1 MQKQPDRKVRCLGY
15 EDIKDKG
22 FDKRTTGE
30 LLEIASKGGKA
41 SGEARRRKAN
51 LRQTMNA
58 ILTSEVDIPEW
69 TQILEAL
76 GLDST
81 LETVISAAMVRE
93 AMNGNVK
100 AYTAIKDVL
109 GQTSKSETDLE
120 EQKVR
125 MAATKAKMGA
135 VDEEDQE
142 DDGFLDA
149 LKSTVEDD
157 WADDDMEEGWS
168 NEDEETAN
176 I

>member
-1 MQKQPDRKVRCLGY
+1 MRCLGY

-22 FDKRTTGE
+22 FDKRTTSE

-100 AYTAIKDVL
+100 AFTAIKDVL

-125 MAATKAKMGA
+125 MAATKAKMG
-135 VDEEDQE
+135 VDDDEDQE

-168 NEDEETAN
+168 DEDEETAN

>member
-1 MQKQPDRKVRCLGY
+1 MQYRSSTPDERR
-15 EDIKDKG
+15 
-22 FDKRTTGE
+22 RN
-30 LLEIASKGGKA
+30 ASKAGKA

-69 TQILEAL
+69 TPILEAL

-125 MAATKAKMGA
+125 MAATKAKMG
-135 VDEEDQE
+135 VDDDEDQE

-157 WADDDMEEGWS
+157 WADDDIEEGWS
-168 NEDEETAN
+168 DEDEETTN

>member
-1 MQKQPDRKVRCLGY
+1 MRCLGY

-22 FDKRTTGE
+22 FDKRTTSE

-125 MAATKAKMGA
+125 MAATKAKMG
-135 VDEEDQE
+135 VDDDEDQE

-168 NEDEETAN
+168 DEDEETAN

>member
-1 MQKQPDRKVRCLGY
+1 MRCLGY

-22 FDKRTTGE
+22 FDKRTTSE

-69 TQILEAL
+69 TPILEAL

-120 EQKVR
+120 EQRVR
-125 MAATKAKMGA
+125 MAAAKARMG
-135 VDEEDQE
+135 VDDEEEQE

-157 WADDDMEEGWS
+157 WTDDEMEEGWS
-168 NEDEETAN
+168 DEEEGETAG

>member
-1 MQKQPDRKVRCLGY
+1 MQYRSSTPEERR
-15 EDIKDKG
+15 
-22 FDKRTTGE
+22 RN
-30 LLEIASKGGKA
+30 ASKAGKA

-69 TQILEAL
+69 TPILEAL

-100 AYTAIKDVL
+100 AFTAIKDVL

-125 MAATKAKMGA
+125 MAATKAKMG
-135 VDEEDQE
+135 VDDEEDQE

-168 NEDEETAN
+168 DEDEETAN

>member
-1 MQKQPDRKVRCLGY
+1 MANERNLMQYRSSTPDERR
-15 EDIKDKG
+15 
-22 FDKRTTGE
+22 RN
-30 LLEIASKGGKA
+30 ASKAGKA

-69 TQILEAL
+69 TPILEAL

-120 EQKVR
+120 EQRVR
-125 MAATKAKMGA
+125 MAAAKARMG
-135 VDEEDQE
+135 VDDEEEQE
-142 DDGFLDA
+142 DDGFLNA

-157 WADDDMEEGWS
+157 WTDDEMEEGWS
-168 NEDEETAN
+168 DEEEGETAG

>member
-1 MQKQPDRKVRCLGY
+1 MANERNLMQYRSSTPDERR
-15 EDIKDKG
+15 
-22 FDKRTTGE
+22 RN
-30 LLEIASKGGKA
+30 ASKAGKA

-69 TQILEAL
+69 TPILEAL

-125 MAATKAKMGA
+125 MAATKAKMG
-135 VDEEDQE
+135 VDDDEDQE

-168 NEDEETAN
+168 DEDEETTN

>member
-1 MQKQPDRKVRCLGY
+1 MRCLGY

-22 FDKRTTGE
+22 FDKRTTSE

-125 MAATKAKMGA
+125 MAATKAKMG
-135 VDEEDQE
+135 VDDDEDQE

-168 NEDEETAN
+168 DEDEETAN
-176 I
+176 T

>member
-1 MQKQPDRKVRCLGY
+1 MANERNLMQYRSSTPDERR
-15 EDIKDKG
+15 
-22 FDKRTTGE
+22 RN
-30 LLEIASKGGKA
+30 ASKAGKA

-69 TQILEAL
+69 TPILEAL

-125 MAATKAKMGA
+125 MAATKAKMG
-135 VDEEDQE
+135 VDDDEDQE

-168 NEDEETAN
+168 DEDEETAN

>member
-1 MQKQPDRKVRCLGY
+1 M
-15 EDIKDKG
+15 E
-22 FDKRTTGE
+22 GE
-30 LLEIASKGGKA
+30 VMANNENLIRLSPSEARENGRKGGKA

-120 EQKVR
+120 EQRVR
-125 MAATKAKMGA
+125 MAAAKARMG
-135 VDEEDQE
+135 VDDEEEQE

-157 WADDDMEEGWS
+157 WTDDEMEEGWS
-168 NEDEETAN
+168 DEEEGETAG

>member
-1 MQKQPDRKVRCLGY
+1 MANERNLMQYRSSTPDERR
-15 EDIKDKG
+15 
-22 FDKRTTGE
+22 RN
-30 LLEIASKGGKA
+30 ASKAGKA

-58 ILTSEVDIPEW
+58 ILTSDVDIPEW
-69 TQILEAL
+69 TPILEAL

-100 AYTAIKDVL
+100 AFTAIKDVL

-125 MAATKAKMGA
+125 MAATKAKMG
-135 VDEEDQE
+135 VDNEEDQE

-149 LKSTVEDD
+149 LRSSAEDD
-157 WADDDMEEGWS
+157 WSGDDMEEGWS
-168 NEDEETAN
+168 DDEEETAD

>member
-1 MQKQPDRKVRCLGY
+1 MANKSNLMQYRSSTPEERR
-15 EDIKDKG
+15 
-22 FDKRTTGE
+22 RN
-30 LLEIASKGGKA
+30 ASKAGKA

-69 TQILEAL
+69 TPILEAL

-100 AYTAIKDVL
+100 AFTAIKDVL

-125 MAATKAKMGA
+125 MAATKAKMG
-135 VDEEDQE
+135 VDDEEDQE

-157 WADDDMEEGWS
+157 WADDDMEEGWA

>member
-1 MQKQPDRKVRCLGY
+1 MANERNLMQYRSSTPEERR
-15 EDIKDKG
+15 
-22 FDKRTTGE
+22 RN
-30 LLEIASKGGKA
+30 ASKAGKA

-69 TQILEAL
+69 TPILEAL

-125 MAATKAKMGA
+125 MAATKAKMG
-135 VDEEDQE
+135 VDDDEDQE

-168 NEDEETAN
+168 DEDEETAN

>member
-1 MQKQPDRKVRCLGY
+1 MQYRGSTPEERRAN
-15 EDIKDKG
+15 
-22 FDKRTTGE
+22 
-30 LLEIASKGGKA
+30 ASKAGKA

-69 TQILEAL
+69 TPILEAL
-76 GLDST
+76 GLDHT

-100 AYTAIKDVL
+100 AFTAIKDVL

-125 MAATKAKMGA
+125 MAATKAKMG
-135 VDEEDQE
+135 VDDEEDQE

-149 LKSTVEDD
+149 LKNTVEDD
-157 WADDDMEEGWS
+157 WADNDMEDGWS
-168 NEDEETAN
+168 DEDEEETAD

>member
-1 MQKQPDRKVRCLGY
+1 M
-15 EDIKDKG
+15 
-22 FDKRTTGE
+22 
-30 LLEIASKGGKA
+30 
-41 SGEARRRKAN
+41 
-51 LRQTMNA
+51 
-58 ILTSEVDIPEW
+58 
-69 TQILEAL
+69 
-76 GLDST
+76 DST

-120 EQKVR
+120 EQRVR
-125 MAATKAKMGA
+125 MAAAKARMG
-135 VDEEDQE
+135 VDDEEEQE

-157 WADDDMEEGWS
+157 WTDDEMEKGWS
-168 NEDEETAN
+168 DEDEEETAD

>member
-1 MQKQPDRKVRCLGY
+1 MQYRSSTPDERR
-15 EDIKDKG
+15 
-22 FDKRTTGE
+22 RN
-30 LLEIASKGGKA
+30 ASKAGKA

-69 TQILEAL
+69 TPILEAL

-125 MAATKAKMGA
+125 MAATKAKMG
-135 VDEEDQE
+135 VDDDEDQE

-157 WADDDMEEGWS
+157 WADDDIEEGWS
-168 NEDEETAN
+168 DEDEETAN

>member
-1 MQKQPDRKVRCLGY
+1 MANKRNLMQYRSSTPEERR
-15 EDIKDKG
+15 
-22 FDKRTTGE
+22 RN
-30 LLEIASKGGKA
+30 ASKAGKA

-69 TQILEAL
+69 TPILEAL

-100 AYTAIKDVL
+100 AFTAIKDVL

-125 MAATKAKMGA
+125 MAATKAKMG
-135 VDEEDQE
+135 VDDEEAQE

-168 NEDEETAN
+168 DEDEETPN

>member
-1 MQKQPDRKVRCLGY
+1 MANERNLMQYRSSTPNERR
-15 EDIKDKG
+15 EN
-22 FDKRTTGE
+22 
-30 LLEIASKGGKA
+30 ASKAGKA

-51 LRQTMNA
+51 LRQTMNS

-69 TQILEAL
+69 TPILEAL

-100 AYTAIKDVL
+100 AYMAIKDVL
-109 GQTSKSETDLE
+109 GQTSKSDVDLE
-120 EQKVR
+120 EQKLR
-125 MAATKAKMGA
+125 MDAAKANMG
-135 VDEEDQE
+135 VDDGEQE

-149 LKSTVEDD
+149 LKGSVEAD
-157 WADDDMEEGWS
+157 WADNDMEEGWMS
-168 NEDEETAN
+168 DEDEEETSD

>member
-1 MQKQPDRKVRCLGY
+1 M
-15 EDIKDKG
+15 
-22 FDKRTTGE
+22 
-30 LLEIASKGGKA
+30 
-41 SGEARRRKAN
+41 
-51 LRQTMNA
+51 
-58 ILTSEVDIPEW
+58 
-69 TQILEAL
+69 
-76 GLDST
+76 DST

-120 EQKVR
+120 EQRVR
-125 MAATKAKMGA
+125 MAAAKARMG
-135 VDEEDQE
+135 VDDEEEQE

-157 WADDDMEEGWS
+157 WTDDEMEEGWS
-168 NEDEETAN
+168 DEEEGETAG

>member
-1 MQKQPDRKVRCLGY
+1 MANERNLMQYRSSTPDERR
-15 EDIKDKG
+15 
-22 FDKRTTGE
+22 RN
-30 LLEIASKGGKA
+30 ASKAGKA

-69 TQILEAL
+69 TPILEAL

-135 VDEEDQE
+135 DDEEAQE

-168 NEDEETAN
+168 DEDEETAN

>member
-1 MQKQPDRKVRCLGY
+1 M
-15 EDIKDKG
+15 
-22 FDKRTTGE
+22 
-30 LLEIASKGGKA
+30 ASKSNLMQYRSSTPEERRRNASKAGKA

-69 TQILEAL
+69 TPILEAL

-100 AYTAIKDVL
+100 AFTAIKDVL

-125 MAATKAKMGA
+125 MAATKAKMG
-135 VDEEDQE
+135 VDDEEDQE

-168 NEDEETAN
+168 DEDEETAN

>member
-1 MQKQPDRKVRCLGY
+1 MANKSNLMKYRSSTPEERR
-15 EDIKDKG
+15 
-22 FDKRTTGE
+22 RN
-30 LLEIASKGGKA
+30 ASKAGKA

-69 TQILEAL
+69 TPILEAL

-100 AYTAIKDVL
+100 AFTAIKDVL

-125 MAATKAKMGA
+125 MAATKAKMG
-135 VDEEDQE
+135 VDDEEDQE

-168 NEDEETAN
+168 DEDEETAN

>member
-1 MQKQPDRKVRCLGY
+1 MANKRNLMQYRSSTPEERR
-15 EDIKDKG
+15 
-22 FDKRTTGE
+22 RN
-30 LLEIASKGGKA
+30 ASKAGKA

-69 TQILEAL
+69 TPILEAL

-100 AYTAIKDVL
+100 AFTAIKDVL

-125 MAATKAKMGA
+125 MAATKAKMG
-135 VDEEDQE
+135 VDDEEDQE

-168 NEDEETAN
+168 DEDEETAN

>member
-1 MQKQPDRKVRCLGY
+1 M
-15 EDIKDKG
+15 
-22 FDKRTTGE
+22 
-30 LLEIASKGGKA
+30 
-41 SGEARRRKAN
+41 
-51 LRQTMNA
+51 
-58 ILTSEVDIPEW
+58 
-69 TQILEAL
+69 
-76 GLDST
+76 DST

-120 EQKVR
+120 EQRVR
-125 MAATKAKMGA
+125 MAASKARMG
-135 VDEEDQE
+135 VDDEEEQE

-157 WADDDMEEGWS
+157 WTDDEMEEGWS
-168 NEDEETAN
+168 DEEEGETAG

>member
-1 MQKQPDRKVRCLGY
+1 MANERNLMQYRSSTPDERR
-15 EDIKDKG
+15 
-22 FDKRTTGE
+22 RN
-30 LLEIASKGGKA
+30 ASKAGKA

-69 TQILEAL
+69 TPILEAL

-168 NEDEETAN
+168 DEDEETAN

>member
-1 MQKQPDRKVRCLGY
+1 MANKNNLMQYRSSTPEERR
-15 EDIKDKG
+15 
-22 FDKRTTGE
+22 RN
-30 LLEIASKGGKA
+30 ASKAGKA

-69 TQILEAL
+69 TPILEAL

-100 AYTAIKDVL
+100 AFTAIKEVL

-125 MAATKAKMGA
+125 MAATKAKMG
-135 VDEEDQE
+135 VDEEEEQE

-157 WADDDMEEGWS
+157 WANDGMEEGWS
-168 NEDEETAN
+168 DEGEEETSG

>member
-1 MQKQPDRKVRCLGY
+1 MRCLGY

-22 FDKRTTGE
+22 FDKRTTSE

-125 MAATKAKMGA
+125 MAATKAKMG
-135 VDEEDQE
+135 VDDDEDQE

-157 WADDDMEEGWS
+157 WADDDIEEGWS
-168 NEDEETAN
+168 DEDEETTN

>member
-1 MQKQPDRKVRCLGY
+1 MRCLGY
-15 EDIKDKG
+15 EDIEDKG
-22 FDKRTTGE
+22 FDKRTTSE

-125 MAATKAKMGA
+125 MAATKAKMG
-135 VDEEDQE
+135 VDDDEDQE

-168 NEDEETAN
+168 DEDEETAN

>member
-1 MQKQPDRKVRCLGY
+1 MANKSNLMQYRSSTPEERR
-15 EDIKDKG
+15 
-22 FDKRTTGE
+22 RN
-30 LLEIASKGGKA
+30 ASKAGKA

-69 TQILEAL
+69 TPILEAL

-100 AYTAIKDVL
+100 AFTAIKDVL

-125 MAATKAKMGA
+125 MAATKVKMG
-135 VDEEDQE
+135 VDDEEDQE

-168 NEDEETAN
+168 DEDEETAN

>member
-1 MQKQPDRKVRCLGY
+1 MANKSNLMQYRSSTPEERR
-15 EDIKDKG
+15 
-22 FDKRTTGE
+22 RN
-30 LLEIASKGGKA
+30 ASKAGKA

-69 TQILEAL
+69 TPILEAL
-76 GLDST
+76 GLDSK

-100 AYTAIKDVL
+100 AFTAIKDVL

-125 MAATKAKMGA
+125 MAANKAKMG
-135 VDEEDQE
+135 VDDEEDQE

-168 NEDEETAN
+168 DEDEETAN

>member
-1 MQKQPDRKVRCLGY
+1 MANKSNLMQYRSSTPEERR
-15 EDIKDKG
+15 
-22 FDKRTTGE
+22 RN
-30 LLEIASKGGKA
+30 ASKAGKA

-69 TQILEAL
+69 TPILEAL

-100 AYTAIKDVL
+100 AFTAIKDVL

-125 MAATKAKMGA
+125 MAATKAKLG
-135 VDEEDQE
+135 VDDEEDQE

-157 WADDDMEEGWS
+157 WADDDMEESWS

>member
-1 MQKQPDRKVRCLGY
+1 MANKSNLMQYRSSTPEERR
-15 EDIKDKG
+15 
-22 FDKRTTGE
+22 RN
-30 LLEIASKGGKA
+30 ASKAGKA

-69 TQILEAL
+69 TPILEAL

-100 AYTAIKDVL
+100 AFTAIKDVL

-125 MAATKAKMGA
+125 MAATKAKMG
-135 VDEEDQE
+135 VDDEEDQE

-168 NEDEETAN
+168 DEDEETAN

>member
-1 MQKQPDRKVRCLGY
+1 MQYRSSTPDERR
-15 EDIKDKG
+15 
-22 FDKRTTGE
+22 RN
-30 LLEIASKGGKA
+30 ASKAGKA

-69 TQILEAL
+69 TPILEAL
-76 GLDST
+76 GLGST

-100 AYTAIKDVL
+100 AYMAIKDVL
-109 GQTSKSETDLE
+109 GQTSKSDVDLE
-120 EQKVR
+120 EQKLR
-125 MAATKAKMGA
+125 MDATKANMGGD
-135 VDEEDQE
+135 DEGQE

-149 LKSTVEDD
+149 LKNTVEDD
-157 WADDDMEEGWS
+157 WADNDMEEGWS
-168 NEDEETAN
+168 DEDEEETAD

>member
-1 MQKQPDRKVRCLGY
+1 MANKSNLMQYRSSTPEERR
-15 EDIKDKG
+15 
-22 FDKRTTGE
+22 RN
-30 LLEIASKGGKA
+30 ASKAGKA

-69 TQILEAL
+69 TPILEAL
-76 GLDST
+76 GLDSK
-81 LETVISAAMVRE
+81 LETVISAAMGRE

-100 AYTAIKDVL
+100 AFTAIKDGL

-125 MAATKAKMGA
+125 MAATKAKMG
-135 VDEEDQE
+135 VDDEEDQE

-168 NEDEETAN
+168 DEDEETAN

>member
-1 MQKQPDRKVRCLGY
+1 MRCLGY

-22 FDKRTTGE
+22 FDKRTTSE

-93 AMNGNVK
+93 AMNGKVK

-125 MAATKAKMGA
+125 MAATKAKMG
-135 VDEEDQE
+135 VDDDEDQE

-168 NEDEETAN
+168 DEDEETAN